1 MTTRQSALGARLRT
15 PRAAAIA
22 GVLFSILLT
31 TALVLIRTS
40 IPVDPLEPGAWLHTD
55 NRRVALALNL
65 VPFAGIAFLWFM
77 GVLRARMAELED
89 RFFATAFLGS
99 GLIFLAMLFTGSAAA
114 GAIILVYSGRPD
126 ALDAMGGFAIV
137 RAFSFTLFNIYAIK
151 MAAAFM
157 LVTSTIAVKTRIAA
171 RGIAFLGYALALMLL
186 FGSGF
191 SRWSFMVFPLW
202 VFIVSLYILIDNMR
216 SHSTTDRK

>member
-1 MTTRQSALGARLRT
+1 MNAASQSALGASLRT

-31 TALVLIRTS
+31 TALILIRTS

-55 NRRVALALNL
+55 SRKISIALNL

-99 GLIFLAMLFTGSAAA
+99 GLIFLAMLFTGSAAI
-114 GAIILVYSGRPD
+114 GAIILVYSGKPD

-137 RAFSFTLFNIYAIK
+137 RAFSFALFNIYAIK

-202 VFIVSLYILIDNMR
+202 VFVVSLYILIDNMR
-216 SHSTTDRK
+216 PRARTA